1 MTHRV
6 LLVDDEPS
14 VRNGLQ
20 RVLRKEK
27 YQLVTAQDADEAFTM
42 LRSQPIDVVIS
53 DQNMPGMQGTEFL
66 ALVRLSYPDTIR
78 MMLTGQACLEVAIK
92 AINEGQIYRFFTK
105 PCNHV
110 DLAVTIRQALEQKD
124 LLMKS
129 RRLLEIFK
137 RQAAV
142 IEQMEKEQPGISR
155 LQRDAHGNLLIADD
169 IPEDREA
176 FLKEL
181 QDEIDRAQVQFE
193 KTT

>member
-27 YQLVTAQDADEAFTM
+27 YQLVTAQDAAEAFTM
-42 LRSQPIDVVIS
+42 LRNQSIDVVIS

-66 ALVRLSYPDTIR
+66 AQVRLSYPDTIR
-78 MMLTGQACLEVAIK
+78 MMLTGQACIEVAIK

-105 PCNHV
+105 PCNHI
-110 DLAVTIRQALEQKD
+110 DLAVTIRHALEQKD

-129 RRLLEIFK
+129 RRLLEVFK

-142 IEQMEKEQPGISR
+142 IDQMEKEQPGITR
-155 LQRDAHGNLLIADD
+155 LRRDAQGNLLIAEN

-181 QDEIDRAQVQFE
+181 QEEIDRAQVQFE